1 MDFNAIRYYGG
12 MTKMSLNNLTN
23 PEKNVV
29 EFEFSVDKE
38 TFEAAINKVYKKQ
51 APSITVP
58 GFRKG
63 KAPRFIIEKMYGKG
77 VFYEEAINEVLPD
90 AYDAAIKDCELE
102 FVSSPEFD
110 IVSIDDNGVV
120 FKAKVYT
127 KPEMSIKGYKGIKAT
142 KKPVAVSDDELNAEI
157 ERRLDM
163 ASRLIDITDRAVE
176 NGDTVDIDFD
186 GYVDGVA
193 FDGGKSEHYSL
204 VIGSGSFIP
213 GFEEQIIG
221 KNIGDEFD
229 VNVTFPAE
237 YHAEELAGKPAV
249 FKIKLHGIKF
259 NEKPALDDEFAKDN
273 GFDTLDEYKADVKA
287 KIEERKNREADASV
301 EEQIINDLIEKLE
314 GDIPAPM
321 FDAEVENILRDFD
334 GRIRMQGLDLK
345 TYLQYTG
352 LTLDSLREQMRPQAE
367 RQVKTRL
374 ALEKIAEL
382 EKIEVTE
389 DEINAEYDNMSKAY
403 SMEIEKIKEIVTDK
417 GVAADL
423 KVKKAVDFVK
433 ENAKVTE
440 AAEEAAEKK
449 PAAKKTTTKKAEADS
464 AEKPAAKKSTATKTT
479 TAAKKT
485 TAKKADA
492 DTAEKKPA
500 AKKSTATKS
509 TTAKKTTTTAKK
521 TTKKT
526 DAE

>member
-1 MDFNAIRYYGG
+1 
-12 MTKMSLNNLTN
+12 MSLNNLTN

-38 TFEAAINKVYKKQ
+38 TFEAAINTVYEKQ
-51 APSITVP
+51 APSITVR

-77 VFYEEAINEVLPD
+77 VFYEDAINEVLPG
-90 AYDAAIKDCELE
+90 AYEAAVKDCELE

-127 KPEMSIKGYKGIKAT
+127 KPEMDIKGYKGIKAT
-142 KKPVAVSDDELNAEI
+142 KKPVTVADEELNAEI
-157 ERRLDM
+157 DRRLDM

-287 KIEERKNREADASV
+287 KIEERKNREEDASV
-301 EEQIINDLIEKLE
+301 EEQIINTLIEKLE

-321 FDAEVENILRDFD
+321 FDAEVENVLRDFD
-334 GRIRMQGLDLK
+334 GRIRMQGLDLN
-345 TYLQYTG
+345 TYLKYTG
-352 LTLDSLREQMRPQAE
+352 MTLDSLREQMRPQAE

-389 DEINAEYDNMSKAY
+389 DEINAEFENMSKAY
-403 SMEIEKIKEIVTDK
+403 SMEIEKIKEIVTDN

-440 AAEEAAEKK
+440 TAEEAPAAKKTTAKKTTTAKKADADKEEKPAAKKATTAKKTTTAKKADADKEAK
-449 PAAKKTTTKKAEADS
+449 PAAKKTTT
-464 AEKPAAKKSTATKTT
+464 
-479 TAAKKT
+479 
-485 TAKKADA
+485 AKKA
-492 DTAEKKPA
+492 
-500 AKKSTATKS
+500 
-509 TTAKKTTTTAKK
+509 TTTAKK

>member
-1 MDFNAIRYYGG
+1 
-12 MTKMSLNNLTN
+12 MSLNNLTN

-77 VFYEEAINEVLPD
+77 VFYEDAINEVLPD
-90 AYDAAIKDCELE
+90 AYEAAVKDCELE
-102 FVSSPEFD
+102 FVSNPEFD

-127 KPEMSIKGYKGIKAT
+127 KPEMDIKGYKGIKAT

-287 KIEERKNREADASV
+287 KIEERKTREEDASV
-301 EEQIINDLIEKLE
+301 EEQIINALIEKLE

-321 FDAEVENILRDFD
+321 FDAEVENVLRDFD
-334 GRIRMQGLDLK
+334 GRIRMQGLDLN
-345 TYLQYTG
+345 TYLKYTG
-352 LTLDSLREQMRPQAE
+352 MTLDMLREQMRPQAE

-382 EKIEVTE
+382 EKLEVTE
-389 DEINAEYDNMSKAY
+389 EEINAEYENMSKAY
-403 SMEIEKIKEIVTDK
+403 SMDVEKIKEIVTDK

-433 ENAKVTE
+433 ANAKVTE
-440 AAEEAAEKK
+440 TAEEAAEKK
-449 PAAKKTTTKKAEADS
+449 PAAKKSTTTKKTTTAKKADD
-464 AEKPAAKKSTATKTT
+464 AEKPAAKKTS
-479 TAAKKT
+479 

-492 DTAEKKPA
+492 EAAEKKPA
-500 AKKSTATKS
+500 AKKSTTTKS
-509 TTAKKTTTTAKK
+509 STEKK

-526 DAE
+526 TKKADAE